1 MATEVIEQATK
12 TINVFIADPLS
23 EDGIFP
29 LRQETELDLNVIID
43 TGLAPE
49 ELIAKIADVDV
60 LLVRSQTTVT
70 REVIEAAKNLKLI
83 GRAGVGV
90 DNIDLTAATEHG
102 IIVVNAPD
110 GNTNSAAEH
119 TIAMMTSLA
128 RHIPQAFNTLKN
140 GKWDRKSY
148 VGVELKNK
156 TLGVIG
162 MGRIGAEVAYRAKG
176 QRMNVIA
183 YDPFLTE
190 ERAKELG
197 ITKGTVDEVC
207 AAAEFITVHTPLLP
221 ETRNIINKER
231 FAIMKDGVRIINC
244 ARGGIINEDDLY
256 DAIVAGK
263 VAGAALDVFVE
274 EPATDHKLLTL
285 PQVIATPHLG
295 ASTVEAQ
302 ESVAVDVSND
312 IIKFYKTGT
321 VTNPVNMPSIP
332 KEKLAQVEPF
342 FALAEKLGKFL
353 IQVTEE
359 GIQQL
364 NISYAGEVANF
375 DVRPLTANAI
385 KGLLSTN
392 HGSHVN
398 DVNARY
404 LAERIGM
411 QINEHKTTTAKG
423 FTNLITVEIITETE
437 KHTVAGTLLNGLGAR
452 IVKVEGF
459 VVDVVPEGNLLYIKN
474 QDKPGSIGRVATKLA
489 EKDINIATMQ
499 VGRDHVGGSAVMM
512 LAIDNEVTTEDLVYV
527 AKLENINEVKAISL

>member
-1 MATEVIEQATK
+1 MTTELLEKATN

-23 EDGIFP
+23 DDGIQP
-29 LRQETELDLNVIID
+29 LREETNLNLNIIVD
-43 TGLAPE
+43 TGLTQE
-49 ELIAKIADVDV
+49 QLISKIEDVHV

-70 REVIEAAKNLKLI
+70 REVIAAAKNLKLI

-90 DNIDLTAATEHG
+90 DNIDLTAATEYG

-156 TLGVIG
+156 TLGVVG
-162 MGRIGAEVAYRAKG
+162 FGRIGVEVAYRAKG
-176 QRMNVIA
+176 SRMNIMA
-183 YDPFLTE
+183 YDPFLSN
-190 ERAKELG
+190 ERADELG
-197 ITKGTVDEVC
+197 VTKATVEEIC
-207 AAAEFITVHTPLLP
+207 AQADFITVHTPLLP
-221 ETRNIINKER
+221 ETRNLINAEK
-231 FAIMKDGVRIINC
+231 FSIMKDGVRIINC

-295 ASTVEAQ
+295 ASTIEAQ
-302 ESVAVDVSND
+302 ESVAIDVSND
-312 IIKFYKTGT
+312 IIKFFKTGT

-342 FALAEKLGKFL
+342 FALTEKLGKFL
-353 IQVTEE
+353 IQVTE
-359 GIQQL
+359 GTIQEL
-364 NISYAGEVANF
+364 NISYAGEVANY

-392 HGSHVN
+392 HGTHVN

-404 LAERIGM
+404 LAERIGIK
-411 QINEHKTTTAKG
+411 INEHKTTTAKG
-423 FTNLITVEIITETE
+423 FTNLVTVEIKTASAT
-437 KHTVAGTLLNGLGAR
+437 HSVAGTLLNGLGAR
-452 IVKVEGF
+452 VVKVEGY
-459 VVDVVPEGNLLYIKN
+459 VVDVKPEGNYLYIKN

-489 EKDINIATMQ
+489 ESQINIATMQ
-499 VGRDHVGGSAVMM
+499 VGRDEIGGTAIMM
-512 LAIDNEVTTEDLVYV
+512 LGIDNEVTSAELKEVQQ
-527 AKLENINEVKAISL
+527 LENIDIVKAIQL